1 MKKNMRLTFQKGDFI
16 AIALVLLLTFFTAA
30 ACLPNTAAA
39 EGAEVQIYQNGILL
53 DTLPLDVNCAVKVTG
68 QYENVVE
75 VRDGSVF
82 ISASTCPGGDCI
94 HSGAVSQV
102 GRSIVC
108 LPNRVE
114 VRVIGTNSDVDFVV
128 G

>member
-1 MKKNMRLTFQKGDFI
+1 MKNMRLTFKKGDLLAVAF
-16 AIALVLLLTFFTAA
+16 VLLLTVLTAA
-30 ACLPNTAAA
+30 FCLPHTDSDKVAAA
-39 EGAEVQIYQNGILL
+39 EIYQDGILL

-68 QYENVVE
+68 RYENTVE
-75 VRDGSVF
+75 IRDGSVL
-82 ISASTCPGGDCI
+82 ISASTCPGGDCM
-94 HSGAVSQV
+94 HSGSVSRT

-114 VRVIGTNSDVDFVV
+114 VRVVGTASDVDFVV